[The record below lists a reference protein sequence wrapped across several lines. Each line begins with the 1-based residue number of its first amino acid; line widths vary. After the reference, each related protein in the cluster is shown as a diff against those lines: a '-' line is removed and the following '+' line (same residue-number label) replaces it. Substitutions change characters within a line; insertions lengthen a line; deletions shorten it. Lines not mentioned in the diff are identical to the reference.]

1 LSMFLKW
8 RLEWFLGHKVLYIS
22 HRYGTRGKT
31 MDAYAANTESGAAM
45 SARKENV
52 SVRALYR
59 AYRAMGFNSRQ
70 ADERAK
76 AERRAIREGF

>member
-1 LSMFLKW
+1 
-8 RLEWFLGHKVLYIS
+8 
-22 HRYGTRGKT
+22 